1 MDIAKILIE
10 IERRLT
16 KNRYEHTV
24 RVMNTAESLAELH
37 NGDKEK
43 VLLAS
48 ALHDYAKCD
57 EKSSLKKII
66 IDKNLEQ
73 DVLNYHHELWHAHVG
88 AYLAE
93 NEFRIKDIDVLNAI
107 KYHTTGRPNMGLTEL
122 IVFVA
127 DYIEPARTMPGV
139 DDVRKIA
146 QTSLQLAAL
155 KILQSSIPYLISI
168 DQLVYPETVYTYNDL
183 LKKETVNL

>member
-66 IDKNLEQ
+66 ITQ
-73 DVLNYHHELWHAHVG
+73 
-88 AYLAE
+88 
-93 NEFRIKDIDVLNAI
+93 
-107 KYHTTGRPNMGLTEL
+107 
-122 IVFVA
+122 
-127 DYIEPARTMPGV
+127 
-139 DDVRKIA
+139 
-146 QTSLQLAAL
+146 
-155 KILQSSIPYLISI
+155 
-168 DQLVYPETVYTYNDL
+168 
-183 LKKETVNL
+183 